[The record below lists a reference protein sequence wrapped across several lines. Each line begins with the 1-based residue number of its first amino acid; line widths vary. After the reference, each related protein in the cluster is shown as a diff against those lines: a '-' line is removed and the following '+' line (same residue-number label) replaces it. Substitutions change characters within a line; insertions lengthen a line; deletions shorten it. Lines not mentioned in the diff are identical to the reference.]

1 LQQQE
6 ERITSRCGK
15 VTLKISRV
23 MAVIAAVVLSIMM
36 VLSVADVCGR
46 NFFLKPITGT
56 FELIG
61 IMLVIAGC
69 MGLGFC
75 QLNQGNIR
83 ISILADRLP
92 SRGQAIVYLI
102 SYIIGA
108 AVTGMICWQSGLRA
122 WAYIFKTLG
131 GVSVTLK
138 MPYWPFMFILS
149 IGFGWLCVIL
159 LIDIFI
165 TAREVFRRGS
175 D

>member
-1 LQQQE
+1 MQQKE
-6 ERITSRCGK
+6 EKILSRCGK
-15 VTLKISRV
+15 GILKTSRV
-23 MAVIAAVVLSIMM
+23 MAGLAAVVLAIMM

-69 MGLGFC
+69 LGLGFC

-83 ISILADRLP
+83 ITVITDRLP
-92 SRGQAIVYLI
+92 PRGQAIVYLI
-102 SYIIGA
+102 SYIFGA
-108 AVTGMICWQSGLRA
+108 VVTGMICWQSGLRA
-122 WAYIFKTLG
+122 WDYIFKTLG
-131 GVSVTLK
+131 GRTVTLHL
-138 MPYWPFMFILS
+138 PFWPFMFILA

-159 LIDIFI
+159 LIDIYI
-165 TAREVFRRGS
+165 TAKEVFRRGS